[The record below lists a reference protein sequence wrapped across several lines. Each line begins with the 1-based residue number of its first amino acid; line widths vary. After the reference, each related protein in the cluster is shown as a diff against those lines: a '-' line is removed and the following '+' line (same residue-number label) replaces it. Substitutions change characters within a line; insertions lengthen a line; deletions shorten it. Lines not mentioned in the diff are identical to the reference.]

1 MKREGM
7 FPSIAVEAPAAP
19 ARAAARPR
27 LRAFL
32 RRPRGDSPLRRFFI
46 HLALW
51 MACGIAVYPVLRV
64 VTISLRPANRLLTT
78 SLAIIPE
85 DATLANYLELLVGRP
100 GRPTEFYL
108 WIWNSLIITA
118 TTATVGL
125 LLAATAAYAFSRF
138 TFPGRGAGLIFL
150 LSTQMFPATMLLL
163 PLFIMLARL
172 SLIDSYLGLIIAY
185 SVTAVPFSIWMLKGY
200 YDTIP
205 RDLEEAAMIDGA
217 SRLGVLWHIIRPL
230 STPALAVAFLFNFMT
245 SWNEYIV
252 ARIII
257 HQRSM
262 YTWPLGLWTFAEQY
276 TVLWGKFAA
285 ASILVAVPVTLLFL
299 YSSRWLVSGLTLG
312 ATKG

>member
-1 MKREGM
+1 MKRE
-7 FPSIAVEAPAAP
+7 SLWTSAVEAPAAP
-19 ARAAARPR
+19 ARPWPR
-27 LRAFL
+27 LQLRALFY
-32 RRPRGDSPLRRFFI
+32 RPRGDSPVKRLFI

-51 MACGIAVYPVLRV
+51 VACLIAVYPVLRV
-64 VTISLRPANRLLTT
+64 VTISLRPANKLLTT

-85 DATLANYLELLVGRP
+85 DATLANYIELLFGRP

-108 WIWNSLIITA
+108 WIWNSLIITM

-125 LLAATAAYAFSRF
+125 LLSATAAYAFSRF
-138 TFPGRGAGLIFL
+138 RFPGRNAGLIFL
-150 LSTQMFPATMLLL
+150 LSTQMFPAAMLLL
-163 PLFIMLARL
+163 PLFIMIARL
-172 SLIDSYLGLIIAY
+172 GLINSYLGLVIAY

-205 RDLEEAAMIDGA
+205 RDLEEAALIDGA
-217 SRLGVLWHIIRPL
+217 SYLGVLWHIIRPL
-230 STPALAVAFLFNFMT
+230 STPALAIAFLFNFMS

-252 ARIII
+252 ARIILTK
-257 HQRSM
+257 REM
-262 YTWPLGLWTFAEQY
+262 YTWPLGLWTFTEQY

>member
-1 MKREGM
+1 MKGKG
-7 FPSIAVEAPAAP
+7 FWPSAVEAPAAP
-19 ARAAARPR
+19 ARPWPR
-27 LRAFL
+27 LQLRALFY
-32 RRPRGDSPLRRFFI
+32 RPRGDSPVKRLFI

-51 MACGIAVYPVLRV
+51 VACLIAVYPVLRV
-64 VTISLRPANRLLTT
+64 VTISLRPANKLLTT

-85 DATLANYLELLVGRP
+85 DATLANYIELLFGRP

-108 WIWNSLIITA
+108 WIWNSLIITV

-125 LLAATAAYAFSRF
+125 LLSATAAYAFSRF
-138 TFPGRGAGLIFL
+138 RFPGRAAGLIFL
-150 LSTQMFPATMLLL
+150 LSTQMFPAAMLLL
-163 PLFIMLARL
+163 PLFIMISRL
-172 SLIDSYLGLIIAY
+172 GLINSYLGLVIAY

-205 RDLEEAAMIDGA
+205 RDLEEAALIDGA

-230 STPALAVAFLFNFMT
+230 STPALAIAFLFNFMS

-252 ARIII
+252 ARIILNK
-257 HQRSM
+257 REM
-262 YTWPLGLWTFAEQY
+262 YTWPLGLWTFTEQY

-299 YSSRWLVSGLTLG
+299 YSSRWLISGLTLG
-312 ATKG
+312 GVKE

>member
-1 MKREGM
+1 MKREG
-7 FPSIAVEAPAAP
+7 FWSSVVEVPAA
-19 ARAAARPR
+19 RARPWPQLR
-27 LRAFL
+27 LRALFY
-32 RRPRGDSPLRRFFI
+32 RPRGDSPVKRLFI

-51 MACGIAVYPVLRV
+51 IACLIAVYPVLRV
-64 VTISLRPANRLLTT
+64 VTISLRPANKLLTT

-85 DATLANYLELLVGRP
+85 DATLANYIELLFGRP

-108 WIWNSLIITA
+108 WIWNSLIITL

-125 LLAATAAYAFSRF
+125 LLSATAAYAFSRF
-138 TFPGRGAGLIFL
+138 RFPGRNAGLIFL
-150 LSTQMFPATMLLL
+150 LSTQMFPAAMLLL
-163 PLFIMLARL
+163 PLFIMISRL
-172 SLIDSYLGLIIAY
+172 GLINSYLGLVIAY

-205 RDLEEAAMIDGA
+205 RDLEEAALIDGA

-230 STPALAVAFLFNFMT
+230 STPALAIAFLFNFMS

-252 ARIII
+252 ARIILNK
-257 HQRSM
+257 REM
-262 YTWPLGLWTFAEQY
+262 YTWPLGLWTFTEQY

-299 YSSRWLVSGLTLG
+299 YSSRWLLSGLTLG
-312 ATKG
+312 GVKE